1 MSSKKSEKLLSEARK
16 DIEVGNLNKAASA
29 LYFSVR
35 KELEDLVKRMG
46 YRLPRR
52 DDKLANILRHTGYL
66 EASIHFMEL
75 YELRKK
81 ADYGDEYITEDDVQ
95 LALKFTEELLKIL
108 SNIEKS

>member
-1 MSSKKSEKLLSEARK
+1 
-16 DIEVGNLNKAASA
+16 
-29 LYFSVR
+29 
-35 KELEDLVKRMG
+35 MG

-81 ADYGDEYITEDDVQ
+81 ADYGDEYITEDDV
-95 LALKFTEELLKIL
+95 
-108 SNIEKS
+108 